1 MPLLMFNKYFK
12 RIYLEYYYK
21 SFNLLLKMQQ
31 IFRYPG
37 GKARA
42 IKFIKP
48 FWENLSHTEY
58 REPFVGGGSVFIAK
72 NNVKRTW
79 INDLDKDLIS
89 FFKVIKNCEQREFLI
104 KELLKI
110 KVNRDSYDY
119 FYKSKPIGQI
129 DKAIRFYFLNRCSF
143 SGITKWNA
151 FIGDSRW
158 NINRNQDNIRKIGE
172 KLRPC
177 KITSI
182 DFEKV
187 IAEKSKNSVF
197 LFLDP
202 PYAESRQVAAY
213 NKAFSI
219 EDHERL
225 AIMLKKTNFKFLLTY
240 DNCKYIRDLYKE
252 FNLFDRSWTY
262 SVANSRVHHNPREA
276 GNELFITNYDPI
288 FVTK

>member
-1 MPLLMFNKYFK
+1 
-12 RIYLEYYYK
+12 
-21 SFNLLLKMQQ
+21 MQQ

-37 GKARA
+37 GKAKA

-48 FWENLSHTEY
+48 FWESVTHTEY
-58 REPFVGGGSVFIAK
+58 REPFVGGGSVFISK
-72 NNVKRTW
+72 DNVKRNW
-79 INDLDKDLIS
+79 INDLDRDLIS
-89 FFKVIKNCEQREFLI
+89 FFKTIKSIEQREILI

-110 KVNRDSYDY
+110 KVNRQTYDH
-119 FYKSKPIGQI
+119 FYKSNPVTSI

-158 NINRNQDNIRKIGE
+158 NIYKNQDNIRKIGE
-172 KLRPC
+172 KLRSC

-182 DFEKV
+182 DFRKV
-187 IAEKSKNSVF
+187 IEEQSKNEVF

-213 NKAFSI
+213 SKPFTTD
-219 EDHERL
+219 DHERL
-225 AIMLKKTNFKFLLTY
+225 ADALTKTNYKFLLTY
-240 DNCKYIRDLYKE
+240 DNCDYIRDLYKK

-288 FVTK
+288 FITG